1 MRIVYSIVTAAW
13 VVASAA
19 WSSPV
24 AAQDYPSKL
33 VRIIV
38 PQAAGGATDTF
49 ARAIGQ
55 KLSERWGQPVVV
67 ENRAG
72 AGGVVGTEYVAKSP
86 RGRIHVARHL

>member
-1 MRIVYSIVTAAW
+1 MRTIYSILVAVLVAA
-13 VVASAA
+13 AAA

-55 KLSERWGQPVVV
+55 KLGERWGQPVVV

-72 AGGVVGTEYVAKSP
+72 AGGVVGTELCGEVCS
-86 RGRIHVARHL
+86 